1 MSEET
6 APAGRRGRSRVGGS
20 IWFAA
25 LIAAALVVV
34 GVVVAV
40 PGMQRSSSAPA
51 PPPRSP
57 LVVAALPFF
66 NIANGTETVLRNRG
80 TVNEVSPWM
89 YGLDPRGRINHQ
101 YPPGREREVRE
112 HVEQLRRQNVPI
124 VASLANIT
132 DGRWSYQPIAQ
143 ILRDPAR
150 RSQHVRD
157 IVDLVRREGFA
168 GVDIDYENLRAVD
181 REPFSA
187 FVAELADKLHA
198 ERKTLSVAL
207 FAKTRDEGDDERN
220 RAQDYAAIGRAADE
234 VRLMGYD
241 FHWSTSPPGPVA
253 PIEWVREVLRYA
265 KTRIPP
271 ERIVL
276 GVPLS
281 GYDWVDGRG
290 EVVTWLQALRLSR
303 EHNAPPQFDPRS
315 QSPWFRYTDERG
327 REHEVWFE
335 NAPSSRAKF
344 DVARQAGI
352 RGVYLWMYGY
362 EDPGTWD
369 ELRKRFPTE

>member
-6 APAGRRGRSRVGGS
+6 APADRPRRSRVGGS

-25 LIAAALVVV
+25 LIVAALAVV
-34 GVVVAV
+34 GAVVAV
-40 PGMQRSSSAPA
+40 PGIERSSSRPA
-51 PPPRSP
+51 PPPHAP
-57 LVVAALPFF
+57 LVAAALPFF
-66 NIANGTETVLRNRG
+66 NIANGTEAVLANRDA
-80 TVNEVSPWM
+80 VNEVSPWV
-89 YGLDPRGRINHQ
+89 YGLDPAGRINHQ
-101 YPPGREREVRE
+101 YPPEREREVQQ
-112 HVEQLRRQNVPI
+112 HMAQLRQDGVPI
-124 VASLANIT
+124 VPSLANIT
-132 DGRWSYQPIAQ
+132 DGRWSYQPVAQ
-143 ILRDPAR
+143 LLRDPAR
-150 RSQHVRD
+150 RSQHVRE

-168 GVDIDYENLRAVD
+168 GIDIDYENLRAVD

-187 FVAELADKLHA
+187 FVTELAEKLHA
-198 ERKTLSVAL
+198 EGKTLSVAL
-207 FAKTRDEGDDERN
+207 FAKTSDAGEDERN
-220 RAQDYAAIGRAADE
+220 RAQDYAAIGRVADE

-241 FHWSTSPPGPVA
+241 YHWSTSPPGPVA
-253 PIEWVREVLRYA
+253 PAGWIREVLRYA

-290 EVVTWLQALRLSR
+290 SAVSWLEAFQLSR
-303 EHNAPPQFDPRS
+303 KHNAPPQFDAVS

-327 REHEVWFE
+327 RQHEVWFE

-344 DVARQAGI
+344 DIARQAGI

-362 EDPGTWD
+362 EDAGTWD
-369 ELRKRFPTE
+369 ELRRSFPID

>member
-34 GVVVAV
+34 GVVVTV

-51 PPPRSP
+51 PPRSP

-89 YGLDPRGRINHQ
+89 YGLDSRGRINHQ
-101 YPPGREREVRE
+101 YPPEREREVRE

-207 FAKTRDEGDDERN
+207 FAKTTDEGDDERN

-253 PIEWVREVLRYA
+253 PIEWVRDVLRYA

-303 EHNAPPQFDPRS
+303 EHDAPAQFDPRS
-315 QSPWFRYTDERG
+315 QSPWLRYTDDQG

-369 ELRKRFPTE
+369 ELRERFPTE